1 MRFLLILAAAFSAAA
16 HAADFYVV
24 VPVKGR
30 TGANAPAPEVSVS
43 LLSASLPDTS
53 LAQAYYYDFK
63 TSLSVTGEPNFDSS
77 QASWAG
83 SGIPA
88 GLSLSTQG
96 VLHGTPTASG
106 AYTFSISA
114 SYNGKSAY
122 QTYPLIVHR
131 FEGLIDF
138 DGNWSSSFG
147 GGTAGSGMSLGSVS
161 GQTGSG
167 SLASSTASSTGTGS
181 VTYQSAVNF
190 GTADFTIEILGYRT
204 GRNGAYSAGLVSFP
218 IAGGTVE
225 LLVDDVTSGQAY
237 PSFTI
242 AGGTYGTRAYQVPL
256 NQWVKYKLARKNG
269 VVRFYVNDTQMP
281 ISTYNTSYADD
292 FTSSSVNELSAST
305 ALNSSSVVVGNRA
318 SLSRQWRGYIDGF
331 RLILD

>member
-1 MRFLLILAAAFSAAA
+1 
-16 HAADFYVV
+16 
-24 VPVKGR
+24 
-30 TGANAPAPEVSVS
+30 
-43 LLSASLPDTS
+43 
-53 LAQAYYYDFK
+53 
-63 TSLSVTGEPNFDSS
+63 
-77 QASWAG
+77 
-83 SGIPA
+83 
-88 GLSLSTQG
+88 
-96 VLHGTPTASG
+96 
-106 AYTFSISA
+106 
-114 SYNGKSAY
+114 
-122 QTYPLIVHR
+122 
-131 FEGLIDF
+131 
-138 DGNWSSSFG
+138 
-147 GGTAGSGMSLGSVS
+147 MSLGSVS

-292 FTSSSVNELSAST
+292 FTSSYVNELSAST